1 MLFNMKTSSP
11 TFITI
16 FYNLKK
22 DILINWIT
30 AIRNFFIFI
39 FFIFVKKTAEKQ
51 HKIVKPVYYS
61 QIEMDKKY
69 IKTQYS
75 QFLNMISY
83 KMEDPFNNTKLNSNI
98 DPLFYK
104 KSTYEE
110 LLEIENSELEKQW
123 KTRLLF
129 ENTSRGNIIMFFDIY
144 KLGFSYYSD
153 TTIQYNILNAVAM
166 KYIRIFNCFDFFM
179 DTQLNDC
186 SPSPLLILKELIE
199 TAKASDKTTIKP
211 TSNPYKVHR
220 NAFVKLKNYTQPLQ
234 TVKST
239 TDDIKTV
246 KTSIKQSVNPII
258 TEPETFTNKFM
269 YLGKV
274 ANFNIL
280 KDVVK
285 KSDKLVF
292 SKRSQFEKILSNE
305 NNIQRA
311 SMSYKDFKQK

>member
-1 MLFNMKTSSP
+1 MRTSP
-11 TFITI
+11 TLITS

-22 DILINWIT
+22 DILISWIT
-30 AIRNFFIFI
+30 AIRNFFIFM
-39 FFIFVKKTAEKQ
+39 FFIFVKKTAKKQ
-51 HKIVKPVYYS
+51 NKIVKPVYYS
-61 QIEMDKKY
+61 QIDLDKKY
-69 IKTQYS
+69 IKTQYT

-83 KMEDPFNNTKLNSNI
+83 KIEDPSNNAKLNSNI

-153 TTIQYNILNAVAM
+153 TTVQYNILNAVAM

-199 TAKASDKTTIKP
+199 TAKSSDKTTDKPTIKL

-220 NAFVKLKNYTQPLQ
+220 NAFVKLKNYTQPQ
-234 TVKST
+234 PVKST

-246 KTSIKQSVNPII
+246 KSSVKPSIKPID
-258 TEPETFTNKFM
+258 TEPESFTNKFM

-285 KSDKLVF
+285 KNDKLVF